1 MITRSHAT
9 TLKKQTSP
17 LYANKEQTSS
27 MIKIGI
33 AGIPLT
39 LKGKGA
45 GAGVKYLSEIG
56 LDAMEVQFVRRVSM
70 KDDTAHE
77 IGQIAQKHKVAL
89 SVHAPYMIN
98 LASENPTVIV
108 ESLGRIK
115 LSVARAWAL
124 GASIVVFHS
133 AYYTKKYT
141 HEQTYELVQTGCFDV
156 LDYIDDNGYNGINL
170 GVEIMGRQSQFGTV
184 DELYKLKKEVNGV
197 VPVVDFAHL
206 HARCNGCMNAVEDY
220 FLVLLKLFNKDDHAH
235 IHFSG
240 IEFSHGNERRHLPV
254 DFNQFKLLLTAIK
267 NVGCD
272 VTIICESPLLEQDA
286 LKMKALT
293 LKTLKD

>member
-1 MITRSHAT
+1 MI
-9 TLKKQTSP
+9 
-17 LYANKEQTSS
+17 E
-27 MIKIGI
+27 IGI

-39 LKGKGA
+39 LKGKGTSE
-45 GAGVKYLSEIG
+45 GIKYLSQIG

-70 KDDTAHE
+70 KEETARE
-77 IGQIAQKHKVAL
+77 VGQVAKEYSIAL

-98 LASENPTVIV
+98 LASENPTIIA

-141 HEQTYELVQTGCFDV
+141 KDETYQFVRAGCSEV
-156 LDYIDDNGYNGINL
+156 LDYMGENGYSGIKL

-184 DELYKLKKEVNGV
+184 DELYNLKKEVSGV
-197 VPVVDFAHL
+197 VPALDFAHL
-206 HARCNGCMNAVEDY
+206 NARCNGCMNAVEDY
-220 FLVLLKLFNKDDHAH
+220 SSVLVKLFNKDDHVH

-240 IEFSHGNERRHLPV
+240 IEFSNRNEKRHLPV
-254 DFNQFKLLLTAIK
+254 DFNQFKLLTTALEK
-267 NVGCD
+267 TRCNAR
-272 VTIICESPLLEQDA
+272 IICESPLLEQDA
-286 LKMKALT
+286 LKMKSL
-293 LKTLKD
+293 LVKTSKS